1 MQNWVRTCQHIDGTP
16 CISSLWYTLYRLI
29 IMSFRGSWNSTLQIR
44 KITSTI
50 IFIVHFCQLY
60 LFYLNEK
67 IRYGWNFLTFSLSS
81 FVRSLWRNNFGLT
94 WNLFFSKTS
103 STFWH
108 ISRLASLRD
117 GELRSNRRQP
127 CSFLNWYMVD
137 SIWQSG
143 PSGVKSKK
151 WRIWRQ

>member
-1 MQNWVRTCQHIDGTP
+1 MLNDTKYKNTYMNIEFNVTRKFLVRPNFSTCQILQQ
-16 CISSLWYTLYRLI
+16 SSLLFISVSSSSPYVEADLFCLSEKNQMWV
-29 IMSFRGSWNSTLQIR
+29 SF
-44 KITSTI
+44 
-50 IFIVHFCQLY
+50 V
-60 LFYLNEK
+60 
-67 IRYGWNFLTFSLSS
+67 TFSLSS

-151 WRIWRQ
+151 CRIWRQ

>member
-1 MQNWVRTCQHIDGTP
+1 MKICHSGPASFHQPIIGYKYEIPCVLKLYKSNLQDYSSHLYCSFLSALAHRMMKQIYFIWV
-16 CISSLWYTLYRLI
+16 
-29 IMSFRGSWNSTLQIR
+29 
-44 KITSTI
+44 KK
-50 IFIVHFCQLY
+50 
-60 LFYLNEK
+60 K
-67 IRYGWNFLTFSLSS
+67 IRCGWNFVTFSLSS

-137 SIWQSG
+137 RIWQSG
-143 PSGVKSKK
+143 PSGVKSTK